1 MIRGGSS
8 YVTSPPSFSND
19 AKKLLVCTGNTVSV
33 FSAATGLKVTI
44 FQPRHTAAV
53 TTLIVVPASTAAEK
67 ILCYCWTASLDGTIR
82 HWDFSGPELLKTI
95 GCPCSHLLYDGGTK
109 IYSYQSF
116 RRDFWNLPQVQNPC
130 IGCSFR
136 RVKECSFQEADITSH
151 KGHQC
156 VSFPS
161 HEEDDSC
168 WRCNGKSVDSCW
180 RGFGNRKLALGS
192 QKKKVRSVVDLDNPG
207 VRDGDDAESSTTW
220 HWHSAEGT
228 CRLQARHRKEEIF
241 TKNRVSLVVFHV
253 VTRSNSFFYNQI
265 HLLKMPSMEILRT
278 ISGIKPPPS
287 LPKMY
292 EGLAS
297 TVAFD
302 RSSGVAVL
310 CAENYCVQSYDLLN
324 DRGISEVQVCER
336 NHQPGDEI
344 TVVVTAVALSLDGSV
359 MSTTEVKLP
368 EDGIGGLVYLKFWVS
383 EPDNK
388 TFTLSTIV
396 YESHKE
402 AGVSVIALHLTRS
415 MAVSTSFGGDFK
427 IWVCNSDKDSSWTC
441 HACWVIQVIK
451 PMTAAAFSG
460 DGSVLAV
467 AAENV
472 ITLWNPDKNILLSV
486 LGATL
491 TPITKLC
498 FAGRSEFLVAASHFP
513 IPELS
518 VWNTSKLSFFIVVI
532 WITHRT
538 VTSAVDSSAF
548 AVLTLIPGT
557 FQKSKSKKNIFRGRD
572 GAILL
577 FNGSD
582 PNPLS
587 IYGLLMKPLT
597 LGSKMQAEGGSISFL
612 EGDYK
617 SQLRLAYVNGSH
629 ERFGYTTL
637 QLPDYDKKRMAT
649 TPFVSSERP
658 WETIFS
664 GSTLNFPS
672 LQKLC
677 G

>member
-95 GCPCSHLLYDGGTK
+95 GCPCSHLLY
-109 IYSYQSF
+109 
-116 RRDFWNLPQVQNPC
+116 
-130 IGCSFR
+130 GCSFR

-161 HEEDDSC
+161 HGEDDSC

-220 HWHSAEGT
+220 HWHSAEVNVLNFSSDGAYLYSGAPELT
-228 CRLQARHRKEEIF
+228 TWFHYAAGLIGHE
-241 TKNRVSLVVFHV
+241 TKCPEFLRYVVSVFCLFRGKG
-253 VTRSNSFFYNQI
+253 RSPDPTLSSVSGS
-265 HLLKMPSMEILRT
+265 LLFPSDLART

-415 MAVSTSFGGDFK
+415 MAVSTSFATRTLAGHVTPVGSYK
-427 IWVCNSDKDSSWTC
+427 K
-441 HACWVIQVIK
+441 K

-587 IYGLLMKPLT
+587 IYGLDET
-597 LGSKMQAEGGSISFL
+597 HERSAEGL
-612 EGDYK
+612 ACDEETGDLGTQRCSCRIMTRREWQQHRLYRQRDRGK
-617 SQLRLAYVNGSH
+617 RYSAVQL
-629 ERFGYTTL
+629 
-637 QLPDYDKKRMAT
+637 
-649 TPFVSSERP
+649 
-658 WETIFS
+658 
-664 GSTLNFPS
+664 
-672 LQKLC
+672 
-677 G
+677 